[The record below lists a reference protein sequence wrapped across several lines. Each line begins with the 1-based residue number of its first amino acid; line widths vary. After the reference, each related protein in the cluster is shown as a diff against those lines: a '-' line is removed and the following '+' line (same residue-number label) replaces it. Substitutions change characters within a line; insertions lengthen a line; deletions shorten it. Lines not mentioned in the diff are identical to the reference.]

1 MPATWASEATPFYE
15 RLCAGLTGPESR
27 SFLTRAPVH
36 MHHMLRIG
44 FLLGAVMLVQP
55 AHAQSD
61 AGREVYAEN
70 CAQCH
75 GERLMATGAAP
86 DLKQLRAD
94 QRERFDTI
102 VRDGKGQMPAW
113 GGMITDEQIDQVWA
127 YVRSRAEN

>member
-1 MPATWASEATPFYE
+1 
-15 RLCAGLTGPESR
+15 
-27 SFLTRAPVH
+27 
-36 MHHMLRIG
+36 MHDILRIG
-44 FLLGAVMLVQP
+44 FLVSTAVLAHMAP
-55 AHAQSD
+55 AWAQSAAD
-61 AGREVYAEN
+61 AGREVYAEH

-94 QRERFDTI
+94 QRARFDTM

-113 GGMITDEQIDQVWA
+113 TGMLSDEEIDQIWA